1 MNDTRTTDPIGI
13 GAGVSAYAMWG
24 LFPLYFHHLNGVGS
38 FEIAA
43 LRVVTTALMVWAV
56 LLIKRDTGWIAKLRD
71 QKIRVRLVLAGI
83 AITSNWLIYVWAV
96 ANDHVVD
103 AAIGYYIN
111 PLVTVAVGVV
121 VLRERLR
128 NLQKLAVL
136 LGATAV
142 TVLTIAYGK
151 VPYIALS
158 LALTFALYAFLKK
171 TVGLESLSSLAA
183 ETTAMSPF
191 AVVGLVWLSTRQS
204 GLDSLHAPATTTIL
218 LLFIG
223 VVSAVPLV
231 LFGVAAKR
239 IPLAQIGLLQYL
251 TPTMVLLLGVFVF
264 HEKVSNLRWVGMAI
278 VWCAL
283 VALAV
288 DALSTLRATP
298 TSAALA
304 EPDDLESVDGRAATG
319 VAR

>member
-1 MNDTRTTDPIGI
+1 MI
-13 GAGVSAYAMWG
+13 WG
-24 LFPLYFHHLNGVGS
+24 LFPLYFHHLKGVGS

-56 LLIKRDTGWIAKLRD
+56 LLIKRDTAWIAKLRD
-71 QKIRVRLVLAGI
+71 QKTRVRLVLAGM
-83 AITSNWLIYVWAV
+83 AITANWLIYVWAV

-128 NLQKLAVL
+128 NLQKVAAVL
-136 LGATAV
+136 GAAAV
-142 TVLTIAYGK
+142 MVLTIAYGK

-191 AVVGLVWLSTRQS
+191 ALVGLIWLSRGKS
-204 GLDSLHAPATTTIL
+204 GLDSLHAPATTTTL

-223 VVSAVPLV
+223 VVTAVPLV
-231 LFGVAAKR
+231 LFGVAARR

-264 HEKVSNLRWVGMAI
+264 HEKVSALRWVGMAI

-283 VALAV
+283 VALAA
-288 DALSTLRATP
+288 DALSTLRSGPSGAVTVEPRQVDPVGAPVASVSQAT
-298 TSAALA
+298 
-304 EPDDLESVDGRAATG
+304 
-319 VAR
+319 